1 MRLVSYDDGRV
12 GYLADRQVIS
22 LPVRTMRDV
31 IASWNAGGLPVS
43 GHQEAIPLRDV
54 RLRVPVADPS
64 KIIAAPVNYRDHQAE
79 MNVDTQVGALGFFLK
94 APSSLLD
101 PGGTIQLPY
110 HDRRFDQEG
119 ELALVIGRTA
129 RQVSE
134 QDALS
139 CVFGYTGLLD
149 ITMRGGEDRSAR
161 KSFDTFT
168 PMGPVLVTADEF
180 GDPGEVEL
188 RCWVSGKLRQKATT
202 RDLGLGRGAAGVLRI
217 LGHDPLSGRCDRY
230 RYPGWRRAAHGGRHH
245 PPGAVWTRARPGGPG
260 RCRRHDR
267 VTDLRPQPRTSPAA
281 GPGARTSAVTTH
293 TEPAARLADGGGDGS
308 QPGSWPR
315 TGGNRAIF
323 SRSPRSMWLRM

>member
-1 MRLVSYDDGRV
+1 MRLVSYDDGRA
-12 GYLADRQVIS
+12 GYLAGDRVIP
-22 LPVRTMRDV
+22 LRARTMRDA
-31 IASWNAGGLPVS
+31 IESWAAGDPLLPERED
-43 GHQEAIPLRDV
+43 GIPLRDTS
-54 RLRVPVADPS
+54 LRVPVADPS

-79 MNVDTQVGALGFFLK
+79 MNADASVGALGFFLK

-149 ITMRGGEDRSAR
+149 ITMRGGEDRSTR

-180 GDPGEVEL
+180 GDPDDVEL
-188 RCWVSGKLRQKATT
+188 RCWVANELRQKATT
-202 RDLGLGRGAAGVLRI
+202 RDLIWSVARFVSYASSVATLYPGDVITTGTPAGVGPITAGDTIRLELSGLGLDLTVRVAADAAVASPTSGHGRGPV
-217 LGHDPLSGRCDRY
+217 
-230 RYPGWRRAAHGGRHH
+230 
-245 PPGAVWTRARPGGPG
+245 PPPPPARK
-260 RCRRHDR
+260 
-267 VTDLRPQPRTSPAA
+267 Q
-281 GPGARTSAVTTH
+281 
-293 TEPAARLADGGGDGS
+293 
-308 QPGSWPR
+308 Q
-315 TGGNRAIF
+315 
-323 SRSPRSMWLRM
+323 

>member
-1 MRLVSYDDGRV
+1 MRLVSYDDGRA
-12 GYLADRQVIS
+12 GYLAADQVIP
-22 LPVRTMRDV
+22 LPARTMRDV
-31 IASWNAGGLPVS
+31 IAAWSAGKPPVP
-43 GHQEAIPLRDV
+43 GRETGIPLRDV

-79 MNVDTQVGALGFFLK
+79 MSTDAQVGALGFFLK

-149 ITMRGGEDRSAR
+149 ITMRGGEDRSTR

-180 GDPGEVEL
+180 GHPDDVEL
-188 RCWVSGKLRQKATT
+188 RCWVSGDLRQKAST
-202 RDLGLGRGAAGVLRI
+202 RDLIWGVARLVSYASSVATLYPGDVISTGTPAGVGPLIAGDTIRLEMSGLGLDLTALVAADNAIASPTSGHNRGPVPPPA
-217 LGHDPLSGRCDRY
+217 
-230 RYPGWRRAAHGGRHH
+230 
-245 PPGAVWTRARPGGPG
+245 PPG
-260 RCRRHDR
+260 
-267 VTDLRPQPRTSPAA
+267 
-281 GPGARTSAVTTH
+281 
-293 TEPAARLADGGGDGS
+293 
-308 QPGSWPR
+308 
-315 TGGNRAIF
+315 
-323 SRSPRSMWLRM
+323 

>member
-1 MRLVSYDDGRV
+1 MRLVSYDDGRA
-12 GYLADRQVIS
+12 GCLAGDRVIP
-22 LPVRTMRDV
+22 LPGTTMRDA
-31 IASWNAGGLPVS
+31 IAAGATGTLAVPPDE
-43 GHQEAIPLRDV
+43 GGIPLRDV

-110 HDRRFDQEG
+110 HGRRFDQEG

-139 CVFGYTGLLD
+139 FVFGYTGLLD
-149 ITMRGGEDRSAR
+149 ITMRGGEDRSTR

-180 GDPGEVEL
+180 GDPGQVEL
-188 RCWVSGKLRQKATT
+188 RCWVSGELRQKANT
-202 RDLGLGRGAAGVLRI
+202 RDLIWGVARLVSYASSVTTLYPGDVISTGTPAGVGPLTGGDTVRLELSGLGLDLTVRVAADHAVASPTSGHSRGPV
-217 LGHDPLSGRCDRY
+217 
-230 RYPGWRRAAHGGRHH
+230 
-245 PPGAVWTRARPGGPG
+245 PPPASARK
-260 RCRRHDR
+260 
-267 VTDLRPQPRTSPAA
+267 PQ
-281 GPGARTSAVTTH
+281 
-293 TEPAARLADGGGDGS
+293 
-308 QPGSWPR
+308 
-315 TGGNRAIF
+315 
-323 SRSPRSMWLRM
+323 

>member
-1 MRLVSYDDGRV
+1 MRLVSYDDGRA
-12 GYLADRQVIS
+12 GYLVGDRVIP
-22 LPVRTMRDV
+22 LRARTMRDA
-31 IASWNAGGLPVS
+31 IESWAAGEPPLPAGGD
-43 GHQEAIPLRDV
+43 GIPLRDV

-79 MNVDTQVGALGFFLK
+79 MNVDASVGALGFFLK

-149 ITMRGGEDRSAR
+149 ITMRGGEDRSTR

-180 GDPGEVEL
+180 GDPDDVEL
-188 RCWVSGKLRQKATT
+188 RCWVADELRQKATT
-202 RDLGLGRGAAGVLRI
+202 RDLIWSVARLVSYASSVATLYPGDVITTGTPAGVGPITAGDTIRLELSGLGLDLTVRVAADAAVASPTSGHGRGPV
-217 LGHDPLSGRCDRY
+217 
-230 RYPGWRRAAHGGRHH
+230 
-245 PPGAVWTRARPGGPG
+245 PPPPPRARK
-260 RCRRHDR
+260 R
-267 VTDLRPQPRTSPAA
+267 
-281 GPGARTSAVTTH
+281 
-293 TEPAARLADGGGDGS
+293 
-308 QPGSWPR
+308 
-315 TGGNRAIF
+315 
-323 SRSPRSMWLRM
+323 